1 MPSKSPAQ
9 KRLMQAAAHTKGGF
23 GGVPQK
29 VGKEFAAADK
39 RMASS
44 KGKNMAKPKKM
55 ADGGIAGLGGMIA
68 NGPSTP
74 PTPSAAPKSSFS
86 GNGSTGG
93 GGSSLAAGLDAVS
106 SGAQNASAALDRAKQ
121 DLGGGGSVSGASSPI
136 AAKKGGRITTRR
148 VSSVSRS
155 KKSPNW

>member
-1 MPSKSPAQ
+1 M
-9 KRLMQAAAHTKGGF
+9 
-23 GGVPQK
+23 
-29 VGKEFAAADK
+29 
-39 RMASS
+39 SS
-44 KGKNMAKPKKM
+44 NKTKKM

-74 PTPSAAPKSSFS
+74 PTPSTAPKSSFS

-93 GGSSLAAGLDAVS
+93 GNLSAGLDAIS
-106 SGAQNASAALDRAKQ
+106 SGAQNASAALDRVRT
-121 DLGGGGSVSGASSPI
+121 DLGAGGSASGASSPI

-155 KKSPNW
+155 KKSPSW

>member
-1 MPSKSPAQ
+1 
-9 KRLMQAAAHTKGGF
+9 
-23 GGVPQK
+23 
-29 VGKEFAAADK
+29 
-39 RMASS
+39 
-44 KGKNMAKPKKM
+44 MAKTKKM

-68 NGPSTP
+68 NGPSAP
-74 PTPSAAPKSSFS
+74 PTPSATPKSSFT

-121 DLGGGGSVSGASSPI
+121 ELGAGGPASGASSPI
-136 AAKKGGRITTRR
+136 AAKKGGHITTRR

>member
-1 MPSKSPAQ
+1 MPTKSPAQ

-39 RMASS
+39 RMPSS
-44 KGKNMAKPKKM
+44 KTKKM

-74 PTPSAAPKSSFS
+74 PTPSTAPKSSF
-86 GNGSTGG
+86 NGSAGG
-93 GGSSLAAGLDAVS
+93 GNLSAGLDAIS
-106 SGAQNASAALDRAKQ
+106 SGAQNASAALDRVRT
-121 DLGGGGSVSGASSPI
+121 DLGAGGSASGASSPI

-155 KKSPNW
+155 KKSPSW

>member
-1 MPSKSPAQ
+1 
-9 KRLMQAAAHTKGGF
+9 MQAAAHTKGGF
-23 GGVPQK
+23 GGVPRK

-39 RMASS
+39 RMPSS
-44 KGKNMAKPKKM
+44 KVKKM

-136 AAKKGGRITTRR
+136 AAKKGGHITTRR

-155 KKSPNW
+155 KKSPSW

>member
-1 MPSKSPAQ
+1 
-9 KRLMQAAAHTKGGF
+9 MQAAAHTKGGF

-29 VGKEFAAADK
+29 VGKEFVSADK
-39 RMASS
+39 RLPSS
-44 KGKNMAKPKKM
+44 KAKKM

-74 PTPSAAPKSSFS
+74 PTPASSPKSSFS

-93 GGSSLAAGLDAVS
+93 GGNSLSAGLDAIS
-106 SGAQNASAALDRAKQ
+106 SGAQNASAALDRART
-121 DLGGGGSVSGASSPI
+121 DLGSGGSVSGASSPI
-136 AAKKGGRITTRR
+136 AAKKGGHITTRR

-155 KKSPNW
+155 KKSPSW

>member
-9 KRLMQAAAHTKGGF
+9 KRLMQAAAHTRGGF
-23 GGVPQK
+23 GGVPHK

-44 KGKNMAKPKKM
+44 KIKKM

-68 NGPSTP
+68 NGSSLP
-74 PTPSAAPKSSFS
+74 PTPSASPKSSFT

-93 GGSSLAAGLDAVS
+93 GGSSLAAGLDS
-106 SGAQNASAALDRAKQ
+106 ITSGAQNASAALDRAKQ
-121 DLGGGGSVSGASSPI
+121 DLGGGGSVSDASSPI

-155 KKSPNW
+155 KKSPSW